1 MGRAL
6 LISKLVDEL
15 LQRSYSVLGGGQ
27 AGDFSGKSLGV
38 AVGRGIGTNQ
48 RNTGAGGF
56 AGMGVAELVGAL
68 GQAELRDTVG
78 QRTEQRARTSCSLP
92 SAATA
97 AVKVLLRRCR
107 TGGRWP
113 ANRCP
118 APQPDAVGAHR

>member
-1 MGRAL
+1 MERAL
-6 LISKLVDEL
+6 LISKLVDEQ

-27 AGDFSGKSLGV
+27 AGNFSVKSLGV

-97 AVKVLLRRCR
+97 AVKVLFK
-107 TGGRWP
+107 TVPNGR
-113 ANRCP
+113 
-118 APQPDAVGAHR
+118 

>member
-1 MGRAL
+1 M

-15 LQRSYSVLGGGQ
+15 LQRSYSVLDGGQ

-48 RNTGAGGF
+48 RNTGTGGF
-56 AGMGVAELVGAL
+56 EGMGVAELVGAL

-78 QRTEQRARTSCSLP
+78 QRTEQRAEPSCSLP

-97 AVKVLLRRCR
+97 AVKVLFRLK
-107 TGGRWP
+107 TVPNGR
-113 ANRCP
+113 
-118 APQPDAVGAHR
+118 